1 MPVDMTITTDINETA
16 SVISSQIAPTVENAL
31 KNDTLEY
38 YAKMTEEEKRK
49 NYRNINRNLLIT

>member
-1 MPVDMTITTDINETA
+1 MPNNITIINDTNENA

-38 YAKMTEEEKRK
+38 YAKMTEEEKK
-49 NYRNINRNLLIT
+49 KKL

>member
-1 MPVDMTITTDINETA
+1 MPNNMIITTNIDETA
-16 SVISSQIAPTVENAL
+16 SIISSQIAPTVENVL

-49 NYRNINRNLLIT
+49 KL

>member
-38 YAKMTEEEKRK
+38 YAKMTEEEKK
-49 NYRNINRNLLIT
+49 KKL